1 MKVYTRHIV
10 QFICFFSFLTLFSGC
25 DMKKNNWF
33 NRNYQA
39 LNTKYNVYFN
49 ANESFKKGYKKI
61 EESFSPDY
69 SHVIPVYAVS
79 DKSTEGVA
87 KNDMSR
93 TVEKCETAIQER
105 SMLKKP
111 KKDFSKMKDP
121 KYVMFYNQEEFN
133 SYMDE
138 VWMLLGEAK
147 FYSNDYLA
155 ASATFS
161 YVIKHFSLDETLVT
175 KANIWKARAL
185 KEMEWY
191 YEAEDLLKRI
201 DAEELPIELQGLY
214 YGAYA
219 DLKVSQHDYEEALPF
234 LLKAVE
240 LEEER
245 TQRIRFSYILAQI
258 YQLKGDKKSAY
269 DWYEKVIRANPSYQ
283 MAFNAQVHQTE
294 VFSGKSSEE
303 LISRLKKMAKNRN
316 NEDYLDQIYYAI
328 GNIYWAQSDSAKAIE
343 NYLLSVEKSTR
354 HGKEKAQTLIVLG
367 DIYYDRLDYVSAQPC
382 YSEASSIID
391 HKHEDYLRV
400 SRLANILDKLVV
412 DYTTYT
418 LQDSLLALSVASK
431 SELSAAIGRAIK
443 VVQEEER
450 KEAER
455 LAKEREEQ
463 RQLELEIEN
472 MAVMDSR
479 ALGTTNEATWYFYN
493 KSTVEKGKLEFR
505 RKFGQRRLEDNWNR
519 RNKTIMVFS
528 EETLADRVDSEL
540 FDMTEEGA
548 GGETADPNQLQP
560 EYNPKRPEY
569 YLKQIPF
576 SEEQKVASH
585 QQLSDALFNMATL
598 YEDDLKDYEKAV
610 EAYNEFVRRYP
621 NDPRSADAYYNCYR
635 IYGKLNNQSEVEA
648 YRAKLIEQYP
658 QSTYAMI
665 LSQPDY
671 RRQME
676 RMTMEQDSLYELTYA
691 AFLNSSFDTVRAMTK
706 YMEETYPV
714 SNLMP
719 KFLLLNS
726 LAIGKTQGKDTFS
739 ASLNKLLERYPESD
753 VAFMA
758 KDILALISQGLNPE
772 EGSSSG
778 GLMALRQENLQ
789 EEMVEAGVTLAKNFT
804 VNYDSPYLFKLITDT
819 NKVDV
824 NKLLYETAVYNFTKF
839 LVKDFDLEV
848 RMNVLTVSGL
858 DNYEEALWYIR
869 GFIEDK
875 GIQELLKGTDYKYLL
890 ISPENLDLIGRG
902 FTLEDYDKFYK
913 DSIVANYSK
922 DRAVRVELVEEKVDT
937 VQAKVDELKEGDDLT
952 KAKFTTTNSSAS
964 NVSKEK
970 VSSPSKD
977 HVQQGAIAGEE
988 NGDVS
993 KENTAAPAENILKQE
1008 SEVSPVQMQKVAE
1021 EKVLQEENKEE
1032 KSVVE
1037 EKKEEPIPSAPK
1049 KELKKYKGLY
1059 TYDPEA
1065 SHYLVNIVTNGG
1077 ADEAK
1082 VVQALNTYNQK
1093 AHALLNLKVQT
1104 SSTNAFKQLFIVGE
1118 MPSADVALSYMR
1130 QEVKSLDVKQSFGSN
1145 PYRTI
1150 VISKDN
1156 LEVLKSSGNIAVY
1169 MELYKRLYLKR

>member
-1 MKVYTRHIV
+1 
-10 QFICFFSFLTLFSGC
+10 
-25 DMKKNNWF
+25 
-33 NRNYQA
+33 
-39 LNTKYNVYFN
+39 
-49 ANESFKKGYKKI
+49 
-61 EESFSPDY
+61 
-69 SHVIPVYAVS
+69 
-79 DKSTEGVA
+79 
-87 KNDMSR
+87 
-93 TVEKCETAIQER
+93 
-105 SMLKKP
+105 
-111 KKDFSKMKDP
+111 
-121 KYVMFYNQEEFN
+121 
-133 SYMDE
+133 
-138 VWMLLGEAK
+138 
-147 FYSNDYLA
+147 
-155 ASATFS
+155 
-161 YVIKHFSLDETLVT
+161 
-175 KANIWKARAL
+175 
-185 KEMEWY
+185 
-191 YEAEDLLKRI
+191 
-201 DAEELPIELQGLY
+201 
-214 YGAYA
+214 
-219 DLKVSQHDYEEALPF
+219 
-234 LLKAVE
+234 
-240 LEEER
+240 
-245 TQRIRFSYILAQI
+245 
-258 YQLKGDKKSAY
+258 
-269 DWYEKVIRANPSYQ
+269 
-283 MAFNAQVHQTE
+283 
-294 VFSGKSSEE
+294 
-303 LISRLKKMAKNRN
+303 
-316 NEDYLDQIYYAI
+316 
-328 GNIYWAQSDSAKAIE
+328 
-343 NYLLSVEKSTR
+343 
-354 HGKEKAQTLIVLG
+354 
-367 DIYYDRLDYVSAQPC
+367 
-382 YSEASSIID
+382 
-391 HKHEDYLRV
+391 
-400 SRLANILDKLVV
+400 
-412 DYTTYT
+412 
-418 LQDSLLALSVASK
+418 
-431 SELSAAIGRAIK
+431 
-443 VVQEEER
+443 
-450 KEAER
+450 
-455 LAKEREEQ
+455 
-463 RQLELEIEN
+463 
-472 MAVMDSR
+472 
-479 ALGTTNEATWYFYN
+479 
-493 KSTVEKGKLEFR
+493 
-505 RKFGQRRLEDNWNR
+505 
-519 RNKTIMVFS
+519 
-528 EETLADRVDSEL
+528 
-540 FDMTEEGA
+540 
-548 GGETADPNQLQP
+548 
-560 EYNPKRPEY
+560 
-569 YLKQIPF
+569 
-576 SEEQKVASH
+576 
-585 QQLSDALFNMATL
+585 
-598 YEDDLKDYEKAV
+598 
-610 EAYNEFVRRYP
+610 
-621 NDPRSADAYYNCYR
+621 
-635 IYGKLNNQSEVEA
+635 
-648 YRAKLIEQYP
+648 
-658 QSTYAMI
+658 
-665 LSQPDY
+665 
-671 RRQME
+671 
-676 RMTMEQDSLYELTYA
+676 MEQDSLYELTYA

-977 HVQQGAIAGEE
+977 QVQQGAIAGEE

-1032 KSVVE
+1032 KSDVT

-1065 SHYLVNIVTNGG
+1065 PHYLVNIVTNGG